1 MQTFLPFPDPVKCSK
16 VLDYQRLNKQRSE
29 CKHIINLL
37 SYHKQKITHY
47 PKGHKKE
54 GKKIGY
60 INHPIVRMWRGHEK
74 ALMLYCNEMIVE
86 WKRRGYNNTMKTY
99 PVKGKVSF
107 PAWWGNQ
114 KLHASH
120 RAALLT
126 KNPDHYS
133 QFKWKE
139 KPEISYVWF

>member
-1 MQTFLPFPDPVKCSK
+1 MQTFMPYSDVRKIARS
-16 VLDYQRLNKQRSE
+16 LDYRRLGKQRVE
-29 CKHIINLL
+29 AMQILNAIKN
-37 SYHKQKITHY
+37 QN
-47 PKGHKKE
+47 GWR
-54 GKKIGY
+54 
-60 INHPIVRMWRGHEK
+60 NHPIVKMWTGHEK